1 MDPETEA
8 KEARRDRKPKGTRDG
23 GRLDAWG
30 ESVVDIVTNVLDAK
44 SVKVESNRVIDLETD
59 VDFLWLKPK
68 QCLRTRIVVVKQCRQ
83 NGV

>member
-8 KEARRDRKPKGTRDG
+8 KEARRDCKPRGTRDG

-30 ESVVDIVTNVLDAK
+30 GSVVDIITDVSDAK
-44 SVKVESNRVIDLETD
+44 SVKVESNSVMDLETD

-68 QCLRTRIVVVKQCRQ
+68 QCLRTRIFGVKQCRQ